1 MFNYRKSSNVGNAPE
16 IIQVPATLNESF
28 VVGETLKLASGK
40 ATKASGTNVPEYI
53 CVEKKTAVT
62 GDNVSCY
69 LIEKNQEYET
79 VQSADGTLVVGTKVT
94 INSDGTGVTATTTSG
109 VAEVVKAF
117 GTTSGSA
124 VLVRFDS

>member
-1 MFNYRKSSNVGNAPE
+1 MFAYRKSSNVGNAPE
-16 IIQVPATLNESF
+16 IIQVPATTSEAY
-28 VVGETLKLASGK
+28 VIGETLKLASGK

-53 CVEKKTAVT
+53 CAEQKTAVA

-79 VQSADGTLVVGTKVT
+79 VTSADGTLVVGSKVT
-94 INSDGTGVTATTTSG
+94 LDSDGLKVTATTTSG

-117 GTTSGSA
+117 GTTSGSK
-124 VLVRFDS
+124 VLVRF